1 MQEWAMNE
9 AQRQQFGSMLSGAYE
24 VVISVSEQHAV
35 VSRCLPR
42 EDGAL
47 LCRRAANAEELED
60 AAIMALA
67 REDMPFVIGAQY
79 ACPPELAARAR
90 WS

>member
-1 MQEWAMNE
+1 MNE
-9 AQRQQFGSMLSGAYE
+9 GQYQQFGIVMLPGAHE

-42 EDGAL
+42 DDGAL

-60 AAIMALA
+60 AAIEAVV
-67 REDMPFVIGAQY
+67 RQEVPFMIGAQY

-90 WS
+90 WN

>member
-1 MQEWAMNE
+1 MNE
-9 AQRQQFGSMLSGAYE
+9 AQKQQFRVTMLPGAHE

-42 EDGAL
+42 DDGAL

-60 AAIMALA
+60 AAIEAVV
-67 REDMPFVIGAQY
+67 RQEVPFVIGAQY

-90 WS
+90 WN